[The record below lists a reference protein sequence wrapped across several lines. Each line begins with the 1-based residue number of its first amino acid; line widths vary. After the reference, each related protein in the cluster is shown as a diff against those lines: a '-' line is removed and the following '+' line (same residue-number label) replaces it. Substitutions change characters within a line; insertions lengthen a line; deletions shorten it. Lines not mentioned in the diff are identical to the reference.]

1 MSVAA
6 IEHSPLDMVVTAP
19 GDVTVAELQAHVARK
34 GQWLAIDPP
43 APERLTVAELLAAN
57 QSGPR
62 RFGCGTIRDYTLGI
76 AARLSDGR
84 LIHSGGKVVKN
95 VAGYDLQKLFIGGQ
109 GTLGIIMEATF
120 KLRPLPESEQFA
132 QKTCASLAEAGALIE
147 KILDS
152 PLTPIVLDLR
162 WPFTVVLDFAGTKEE
177 VAWQLERAGDCGISE
192 PATLDYDAE
201 FRSRPNIGIISVLPS
216 KLVETLAAL
225 GERPFVARAGNGVIY
240 CEGAVD
246 SALADL
252 PRHLFA
258 RVKEAFDPLR
268 KFPAFPV

>member
-1 MSVAA
+1 
-6 IEHSPLDMVVTAP
+6 MVVTAP
-19 GDVTVAELQAHVARK
+19 GDVTVAELQAHIARN

-43 APERLTVAELLAAN
+43 VPERLTVATLLATN

-62 RFGCGTIRDYTLGI
+62 RFGCGTIRDYTLGL

-109 GTLGIIMEATF
+109 GTLGIIVEATF
-120 KLRPLPESEQFA
+120 KLRPLPEAEQFA
-132 QKTCASLAEAGALIE
+132 QKTCASLAEAGRLIE
-147 KILDS
+147 TILDS

-162 WPFTVVLDFAGTKEE
+162 WPFTVVLGFAGTKEE
-177 VAWQLERAGDCGISE
+177 VAWQLARAGDFGVSQ

-201 FRSRPNIGIISVLPS
+201 FRSRPDIGKISVLPS
-216 KLVETLAAL
+216 RLVEMLVTL
-225 GERPFVARAGNGVIY
+225 GERPFVARAGNGIIY
-240 CEGAVD
+240 CEGPVESQTAN
-246 SALADL
+246 L

-258 RVKEAFDPLR
+258 RVKETFDPLGDL
-268 KFPAFPV
+268 PAFPA